1 MIAEFIVRER
11 NDKLRNLLNIMGC
24 SYSAYWV
31 GSFIADYLLMSVTLG
46 VMFISWGAADM
57 PHFYSSRDGLN
68 FFVWM
73 LFVFEL
79 ICFAYASS
87 FMFKS
92 PKSCIWTMPVFVIIT
107 LISPNIILLI
117 GIQIAKAAGAS
128 VNETDQ
134 SKKYIFV
141 FAFLILSVLLLFL
154 GSFCFWF
161 LPFLFCV
168 FLFPL
173 FFLFFRSWYSS
184 LGHSHS
190 FTVWCNL
197 CLHFKHYQ

>member
-1 MIAEFIVRER
+1 
-11 NDKLRNLLNIMGC
+11 
-24 SYSAYWV
+24 
-31 GSFIADYLLMSVTLG
+31 LG

-57 PHFYSSRDGLN
+57 PHFYASRDGLN

-134 SKKYIFV
+134 SKRYIFLSL
-141 FAFLILSVLLLFL
+141 FLSFLCCYFSLALSVS
-154 GSFCFWF
+154 G
-161 LPFLFCV
+161 
-168 FLFPL
+168 
-173 FFLFFRSWYSS
+173 FFLFFSVSFFFLCSFSFRSWYSS

-190 FTVWCNL
+190 FTVWCNF

>member
-1 MIAEFIVRER
+1 LFLADEAATGIAIAGFIGVPGMIAEFLVRER

-31 GSFIADYLLMSVTLG
+31 GSFIADYLLMSITLG
-46 VMFISWGAADM
+46 VMFITWGAADM
-57 PHFYSSRDGLN
+57 PHFYASKDGLN

-117 GIQIAKAAGAS
+117 GIQIAKAAGQAVS
-128 VNETDQ
+128 ETDQ
-134 SKKYIFV
+134 SKINFIV
-141 FAFLILSVLLLFL
+141 VV
-154 GSFCFWF
+154 CFRC
-161 LPFLFCV
+161 LML
-168 FLFPL
+168 L
-173 FFLFFRSWYSS
+173 FFLVYFSFLS
-184 LGHSHS
+184 LFLSVAPCFLLGFSLL
-190 FTVWCNL
+190 VL
-197 CLHFKHYQ
+197 